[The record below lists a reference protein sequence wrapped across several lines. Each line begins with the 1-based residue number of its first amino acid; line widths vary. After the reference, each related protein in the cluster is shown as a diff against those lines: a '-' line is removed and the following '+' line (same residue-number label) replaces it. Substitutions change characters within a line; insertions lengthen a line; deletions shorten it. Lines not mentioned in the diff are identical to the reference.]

1 MAVVKKEQSTPN
13 TIRKKE
19 QSKPTV
25 QSVREPSS
33 ISEMGDTDFGTLD
46 ETKDGLIVSY
56 DSANDKFILT
66 TADQLLSASA
76 DDGDIPDDFVTT
88 LEGELNLGQ
97 IQIDNLDG
105 GQF

>member
-1 MAVVKKEQSTPN
+1 MDVVKKPQSISN
-13 TIRKKE
+13 IVKKKE
-19 QSKPTV
+19 PPKPSV
-25 QSVREPSS
+25 QSVREPSI

-66 TADQLLSASA
+66 TADQLLSTST